1 MGQVEDLA
9 RRNASHGTVICPSM
23 VEQPVNNGSGDAPW
37 KN

>member
-9 RRNASHGTVICPSM
+9 GVMPHTGTVICPSM